1 MFRITWG
8 EMTLRLCDTLRLCE
22 KARSYLIENRL
33 TSQSMY
39 MLQLLSAD
47 DRDEDMFYAKFL

>member
-8 EMTLRLCDTLRLCE
+8 EMTLRLCE